1 MIILVISLCAV
12 WQGKK
17 LVDLYVYNSILTEKS
32 FYFERQ
38 SEWFQYNLNGNHR
51 KVAFPNKFQA
61 ITALNFDNEVIWI
74 GTIEES
80 DDSTFLAEYDPKYND
95 CTVLCSGN
103 ALEVQRLELS
113 TITEFHFQPKT
124 KRLSFLSGN
133 DLYLYNGKEKRY
145 NKIKSKILKTS
156 SVFGKSMT
164 WIDEETIVYINAID
178 HKLYKYN
185 YVSKEETYT
194 DIWSAAAINGFSPG
208 NNSLIFLTGDTGSFG
223 MLQFKLCSVN
233 TNSWTKD
240 SIYKYYGDQQ
250 IFGFDDTTRGI
261 LYMDYSFEEKKL
273 YFTQCEKLKY
283 AKRLSLDL
291 EQVDNIVWPI
301 SSL

>member
-1 MIILVISLCAV
+1 MAR
-12 WQGKK
+12 KK
-17 LVDLYVYNSILTEKS
+17 LVDLYVYDSILAEKS
-32 FYFERQ
+32 FYFEKQ
-38 SEWFQYNLNGNHR
+38 NEWFQYHLDGKHR

-61 ITALNFDNEVIWI
+61 ITALNYDNEVIWI
-74 GTIEES
+74 GTIEKSENS
-80 DDSTFLAEYDPKYND
+80 IFLAEYNPQNNE
-95 CTVLCSGN
+95 CTILCSEN
-103 ALEVQRLELS
+103 DLEDQGLELS

-124 KRLSFLSGN
+124 KNLSFLAGH
-133 DLYLYNGKEKRY
+133 DLYLYNRKEKKLD
-145 NKIKSKILKTS
+145 KIKSKILKTS

-164 WIDEETIVYINAID
+164 WIDEETIVYISAID

-185 YVSKEETYT
+185 YVNKEENYT
-194 DIWSAAAINGFSPG
+194 NIWSAAAINGFSSR

-233 TNSWTKD
+233 TNSWTRN

-250 IFGFDDTTRGI
+250 IFGFDDATKGI

-273 YFTQCEKLKY
+273 YFTQCEKWKY
-283 AKRLSLDL
+283 SKRLPLDL